1 MVSTPIS
8 LAHLWLPIVLSAVLV
23 FVASSLIHM
32 VLKWHNSDYRAL
44 SNEEEVR
51 AAIRKGSPAPGQYVI
66 PHCGDMKEMGKPE
79 VQQKYKDG
87 PVGFLVLSPS
97 GVPNMGKSL
106 GQWFIYSLAV
116 AFMAAYVASRTLAPG
131 THYLQVFRVV
141 GAVSFLTYAGGSVQA
156 GIWMGKPWRSVVKDL
171 IDGLIYG
178 LVSAG
183 AFGWL
188 WPKF

>member
-1 MVSTPIS
+1 MVPVSVS
-8 LAHLWLPIVLSAVLV
+8 LTQLWLPILLAAVFV
-23 FVASSLIHM
+23 FVASSLVHM

-44 SNEEEVR
+44 ENEDEVR
-51 AAIRKGSPAPGQYVI
+51 AAIRKSSPAPGQYVI
-66 PHCGDMKEMGKPE
+66 PHCPGMKDMEKPE
-79 VQQKYKDG
+79 IQQKYQEG
-87 PVGFLVLSPS
+87 PVGFLVLSPN
-97 GVPNMGKSL
+97 GLPAMGKAL
-106 GQWFIYSLAV
+106 GLWFVYALAV

-141 GAVSFLTYAGGSVQA
+141 GAVSFLTYAGGSVQM

-171 IDGLIYG
+171 VDGLIYG

-188 WPKF
+188 WPR